1 MKRALALLLMVAV
14 IAGLGPVAEAR
25 GKRSKPARAVTYYM
39 VPEGD
44 GCTLSTDEKLVDP
57 SKNCSRSPEVITSV
71 TPSEP
76 VEMPVSD
83 GLPLRLDVTRPVRG
97 VVSVWSWHL
106 VSDYGPMGVGE
117 AQVTARLT
125 GTARGEEVLIGET
138 TTDPYTVTPE
148 SGHYEVEFEITP
160 DAVAEGLLF
169 EELTLSL
176 RTSGTTLQHG
186 GFDVGGSLT
195 LGVVAAR

>member
-1 MKRALALLLMVAV
+1 MKRAFALLLMVAV
-14 IAGLGPVAEAR
+14 VAGLGPAATAR
-25 GKRSKPARAVTYYM
+25 GKRPKPARAVTYYM

-44 GCTLSTDEKLVDP
+44 GCMLSIDEKLVDP

-76 VEMPVSD
+76 VEMPARD

-106 VSDYGPMGVGE
+106 VSNYGPTGIGE

-125 GTARGEEVLIGET
+125 GRARGEEVLIGET
-138 TTDPYTVTPE
+138 TTDPYAVTPE
-148 SGHYEVEFEITP
+148 SGYYSIEFEITP
-160 DAVAEGLLF
+160 DAATTGVLF
-169 EELTLSL
+169 EELILSL
-176 RTSGTTLQHG
+176 RTSGTTAQHG
-186 GFDVGGSLT
+186 GFNTGSLT
-195 LGVVAAR
+195 IGVVAAR